1 MSQFRIEIDRSLC
14 SGFGTCAEL
23 APHLI
28 QLDSSGI
35 AALRTGET
43 DDEVALDA
51 AASCPMGAIA
61 VYDLQ
66 TGRQAA

>member
-1 MSQFRIEIDRSLC
+1 MSRYRIEIDRSLC
-14 SGFGTCAEL
+14 SGFGSCAEL

-28 QLDSSGI
+28 QLDRSGN
-35 AALRTGET
+35 AELRAGET
-43 DDEVALDA
+43 DDDVALDA

-61 VYDLQ
+61 VFETA